1 MASRADVVRAGGDVR
16 SYLAAVNRAR
26 IAYRAGSPGQLRR
39 LGAMG
44 VLGALLVGA
53 GGALAV
59 TITMTALNRADDALT
74 HRDRLQSAR
83 VELFRADADAAGAF
97 LRGGL
102 EPTDQ
107 RRQFLASLSSASGN
121 VIAAAGSGAGGA
133 GSHDGRYIQ
142 VNRALTEYSGLLE
155 TARSSNRQALPVG
168 ASYLQI
174 GSDLLNRSV
183 LPPLGAMAQ
192 EDSDRADAAFTL
204 ALWSAVAFVVCVV
217 AGGVLLARSQYQLAQ
232 VTHSVFTGPAAVTGA
247 LLAVVALAVAVL
259 VLISAREAVEVRDG
273 DVRRVADLVEARA
286 GAFEARAAE
295 NLTLVAR
302 GARPQGENEWQQAQ
316 QRVVAASEDAVTDW
330 PGLDSSGDGVA
341 RLFPSFPEYLEKH
354 AELHRADLD
363 GDWPGAVRLA
373 TDTGDGGLT
382 AAFST
387 FDQDSAE
394 RLTGV
399 SRSAERGLDDAGG
412 GLGRSALAVLLAGLI
427 AAAGTAFGVARRL
440 GEYR

>member
-1 MASRADVVRAGGDVR
+1 VR
-16 SYLAAVNRAR
+16 SYLVALNRAR
-26 IAYRAGSPGQLRR
+26 HAYMAGSPGRLRR

-44 VLGALLVGA
+44 VLGALIAGA

-59 TITMTALNRADDALT
+59 GVTMTALNRADDALV

-83 VELFRADADAAGAF
+83 VELFRADANAAGAF

-121 VIAAAGSGAGGA
+121 VIEAAGSGAGGS
-133 GSHDGRYIQ
+133 GSHDGRYVR
-142 VNRALTEYSGLLE
+142 VNRALTEYAGLLE

-183 LPPLGAMAQ
+183 LPPLGAMAE

-232 VTHSVFTGPAAVTGA
+232 ATRSVFTVPAAVTA
-247 LLAVVALAVAVL
+247 AVLAVVALVVGVFML
-259 VLISAREAVEVRDG
+259 LSARDAAGVRDG
-273 DVRRVADLVEARA
+273 DVRRVADLAEARA
-286 GAFEARAAE
+286 GAFEGRAAE

-302 GARPQGENEWQQAQ
+302 GARPQGENEWSRAQ
-316 QRVVAASEDAVTDW
+316 QRVGNALDDA
-330 PGLDSSGDGVA
+330 GRGGVGQ
-341 RLFPSFPEYLEKH
+341 FPSLQEYRQKH
-354 AELHRADLD
+354 TALHQADLA
-363 GDWPGAVRLA
+363 GDWPGAVQLA
-373 TDTGDGGLT
+373 TDPGEGGLA
-382 AAFST
+382 AAFTT
-387 FDQDSAE
+387 FDEESAG
-394 RLTGV
+394 RLAEV
-399 SRSAERGLDDAGG
+399 SRSAEDGLDEAGG

-427 AAAGTAFGVARRL
+427 TAAGMTFGVARRL